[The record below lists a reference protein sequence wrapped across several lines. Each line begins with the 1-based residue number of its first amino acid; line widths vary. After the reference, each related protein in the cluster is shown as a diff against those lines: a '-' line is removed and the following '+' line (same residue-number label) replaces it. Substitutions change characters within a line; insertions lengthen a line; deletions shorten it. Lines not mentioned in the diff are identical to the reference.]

1 MFSSLRLRFARPTP
15 IAALRAG
22 AVIVEGRIV
31 CDATLALSFAPLPAV
46 AAEWWIESHRRVAE
60 GRRRPMWVAI
70 DGGARA
76 VDFWLEDAT
85 GRVRVEADPEWLRVL
100 RPRHDTGPVRD
111 RRGTRWVARW
121 LASGDRV
128 RVRGLVEV
136 GADGLVLAGSPERPL
151 EILLRRRPA
160 NDPQ

>member
-46 AAEWWIESHRRVAE
+46 AAEWWIESHRRVAA

-76 VDFWLEDAT
+76 VDCWLEEAT
-85 GRVRVEADPEWLRVL
+85 GRVRVAMDPDSLRVL
-100 RPRHDTGPVRD
+100 APRHDTGPLRD

-128 RVRGLVEV
+128 RVRGLVEE
-136 GADGLVLAGSPERPL
+136 GADGLVLAGTPERPL
-151 EILLRRRPA
+151 EILLRLRSAIEPR
-160 NDPQ
+160 